1 VAYRDANL
9 RLAWTR
15 GITWGAMALLIEATL
30 AVMLFVGGQG
40 IADKTLTKYRDE
52 HGANFKVISFFL
64 NIPFI
69 YKYIPSVKP
78 PVLYNMPFAI
88 NGNYK
93 RGFTLIEM
101 IVTLTIAGIL
111 IAFAAP
117 AMRDFILNQRLA
129 TQANDFIGDL
139 NLARSEAIRRATNVT
154 VCKQGGTPAS
164 PSCGISAAW
173 SAGRVVFVDT
183 DSDGQLDLNE
193 TVLRVRESLD
203 GNNTLNS
210 IGTTTNSIVF
220 ASTGLTT
227 LTTGMEVTM
236 RFCDSRGP
244 GKAVTLFINYTG
256 RARIDQTAAASCS

>member
-1 VAYRDANL
+1 MPDNYRN
-9 RLAWTR
+9 
-15 GITWGAMALLIEATL
+15 
-30 AVMLFVGGQG
+30 
-40 IADKTLTKYRDE
+40 
-52 HGANFKVISFFL
+52 
-64 NIPFI
+64 
-69 YKYIPSVKP
+69 
-78 PVLYNMPFAI
+78 
-88 NGNYK
+88 
-93 RGFTLIEM
+93 GFTFIEM

-111 IAFAAP
+111 IALAAP

-154 VCKQGGTPAS
+154 VCKQGGTLAS
-164 PSCGISAAW
+164 PSCSSSAAW

-183 DSDGQLDLNE
+183 DSDGQLESNE

-203 GNNTLNS
+203 GNN
-210 IGTTTNSIVF
+210 TNSIVF

-227 LTTGMEVTM
+227 LTTGTEVTM

>member
-1 VAYRDANL
+1 MAVKA
-9 RLAWTR
+9 LA
-15 GITWGAMALLIEATL
+15 
-30 AVMLFVGGQG
+30 
-40 IADKTLTKYRDE
+40 KCRDE
-52 HGANFKVISFFL
+52 YGASIRAISLFYPEL
-64 NIPFI
+64 PFI
-69 YKYIPSVKP
+69 IKKIPYVIPSV
-78 PVLYNMPFAI
+78 F
-88 NGNYK
+88 YK
-93 RGFTLIEM
+93 RLFVIPDNYRKGFTLIEM

-111 IAFAAP
+111 IALAAP

-173 SAGRVVFVDT
+173 FAGRVVFVDT
-183 DSDGQLDLNE
+183 DSDGQLDPNE

-220 ASTGLTT
+220 AGTGLTT